1 MSDRKFTLKEF
12 EQILTSQYKECV
24 ELMLFREFK
33 NRELRAEDIP
43 DLLEIV
49 DLIHRHE
56 KVLAKNR
63 QEIEIKILNHR
74 MNQLMPDSNL

>member
-1 MSDRKFTLKEF
+1 MSERKFTLKEF
-12 EQILTSQYKECV
+12 ERILTSQYNECV
-24 ELMLFREFK
+24 ELMFFREFK
-33 NRELRAEDIP
+33 NCELQAEDIP

-63 QEIEIKILNHR
+63 QEIEIKILNYR
-74 MNQLMPDSNL
+74 MNQLMPDNNL